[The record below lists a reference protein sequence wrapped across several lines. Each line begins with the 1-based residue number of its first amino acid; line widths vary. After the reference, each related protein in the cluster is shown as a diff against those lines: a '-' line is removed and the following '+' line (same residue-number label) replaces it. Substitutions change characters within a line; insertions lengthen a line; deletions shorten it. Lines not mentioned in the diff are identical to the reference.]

1 VTVTADR
8 LIYTDSA
15 YDHKKSRKRFRSK
28 LKLKSKECKLKS
40 RRFKPENENNDK
52 KKSNFRKRI
61 TDGFFKLLNITD
73 DQLTEDHI
81 GRFKTENF
89 LKRIL
94 RKNISE
100 RCGRLLRTIREGK
113 SLLKK
118 NRKSQRKLSLR
129 KDVQEDSLSLREN
142 ITKKVLLDNT
152 NDQQNLILDKEE
164 DIRRNLKEDI
174 KEIPLS
180 LQKNIQRKAN
190 KSQSPVLV
198 TDIQESSQL
207 KLKKDIENSPLLVK
221 KDIQKG
227 IQKEELAKEV
237 DLLVITHD
245 QRNIT
250 LVKRDN
256 HNNSLLKE
264 EGTNKNVKSFLL
276 PKKDAEEYLLTK
288 TNLEKQLTLKDVG
301 KDLSSK
307 NIQKNIANENSQLK
321 TESVGDTNLFLK
333 KYVQESPSLTRSSTE
348 NSSHL
353 INKNVDDN
361 LLLIKKNISTIS
373 PLMQL
378 TKKDIQENV
387 LKLSK
392 SIFEENLFL
401 ECKDSKT
408 ISQLI
413 VKSFLLSQKKDI
425 PNSQLQLIEKI
436 IQDDF
441 LLTKNLISLAEKE
454 KDISVISQSQLIGR
468 DIPENFLLAKDLYS
482 PSRKII
488 FSTKQDISLSE
499 EDISE
504 ENVLSQLTK
513 NIVQSSSCLSK
524 KSYFLSEKDISSTE
538 KKEELLQ
545 PTRKTILNNLLL
557 KKDLYLTVENQIA
570 SISSLRLKQV
580 RSNSNLFYRS
590 SIVYRCCPLKN
601 IQQVFQG
608 SKKNVR
614 KGSNSICKVKQ
625 SPSPEENWSGQKS
638 TGSDIIGSADKY
650 DSVAK
655 CKLMVSNR
663 YAKHQ
668 SIAKP
673 LEEHIKIF
681 KISSCPEQLIN
692 ISEEVFLADSIA
704 GSIES
709 VSVHSNFEKDFKKNP
724 QNLVTKE
731 KNFDGN
737 LKYRIINVQESEK
750 TLKEPINK
758 IKYFEEILTNQV
770 TKGNI
775 NNFFENVKIIDKLE
789 APYQR
794 LIQGNSQNS
803 FDLTNHQFNNPINP
817 QLSLIYSKED
827 SEKKNTFNKIKN
839 SITKI
844 KDPKNILKNSFVK
857 IHTNNSY
864 TSKIIDNLEVLN
876 NLRLIQKSLVLI
888 DYQSGNSQL
897 PLIERKLLESEKRHK
912 IISKRHY
919 KNPKMRLNVR
929 LIRIR
934 DKLVLCLS
942 ALAILFTLLLVMDL
956 QMDLGYS
963 GHHLNP
969 SHARIRIGDPPDID
983 TVYNNFR
990 RKFLQRGNSSREL
1003 ANSDVTPIIEKS
1015 RKNKVT
1021 PLSSTMRKHDD
1032 YTDLVNLVVNGYAVN
1047 VDEGVARISGED
1059 QEYNPTIGELRKM
1072 TLK

>member
-1 VTVTADR
+1 MCLITITAFV
-8 LIYTDSA
+8 LQT
-15 YDHKKSRKRFRSK
+15 
-28 LKLKSKECKLKS
+28 
-40 RRFKPENENNDK
+40 
-52 KKSNFRKRI
+52 
-61 TDGFFKLLNITD
+61 
-73 DQLTEDHI
+73 
-81 GRFKTENF
+81 
-89 LKRIL
+89 RIL

-129 KDVQEDSLSLREN
+129 KDVQEDSSSLREN
-142 ITKKVLLDNT
+142 ITKKVLLGNT

-164 DIRRNLKEDI
+164 DIRSNLKEDI

-180 LQKNIQRKAN
+180 LQKNIQRKA

-198 TDIQESSQL
+198 KNIQESSRL
-207 KLKKDIENSPLLVK
+207 LKKSIEDSSLLVK

-227 IQKEELAKEV
+227 IQKEELVKEE
-237 DLLVITHD
+237 DLLVTHD

-250 LVKRDN
+250 LVKRNN

-276 PKKDAEEYLLTK
+276 PKKNAEEYSLTK
-288 TNLEKQLTLKDVG
+288 TKFEKQLTLKGVG

-307 NIQKNIANENSQLK
+307 NILKNIVNENSQLK
-321 TESVGDTNLFLK
+321 TKSVRDINLFLK
-333 KYVQESPSLTRSSTE
+333 KYVEENPSLTRSSTE

-361 LLLIKKNISTIS
+361 LLLIQKNISTINS
-373 PLMQL
+373 LMQL

-392 SIFEENLFL
+392 SIFEENVFL
-401 ECKDSKT
+401 VENKDSKI

-413 VKSFLLSQKKDI
+413 VKSSLLSQKKDI

-436 IQDDF
+436 IQDDS
-441 LLTKNLISLAEKE
+441 LLTKNLISLVEKE
-454 KDISVISQSQLIGR
+454 KDISVISQSQLIER
-468 DIPENFLLAKDLYS
+468 DIPENFSLVKDLYS
-482 PSRKII
+482 SSRKII
-488 FSTKQDISLSE
+488 FSTKQDIYLFE
-499 EDISE
+499 EEKDISE

-513 NIVQSSSCLSK
+513 NLVQSNFFLSK
-524 KSYFLSEKDISSTE
+524 KSYFPSEKDISPTE

-545 PTRKTILNNLLL
+545 LTRKTIQNNLLL
-557 KKDLYLTVENQIA
+557 KKNLYFTVENQVA
-570 SISSLRLKQV
+570 FISSLRLKQV
-580 RSNSNLFYRS
+580 RSDSNLFYRS
-590 SIVYRCCPLKN
+590 IVHRCCLLKN

-608 SKKNVR
+608 SKKKVR
-614 KGSNSICKVKQ
+614 KGSNSVCKVNQ
-625 SPSPEENWSGQKS
+625 SPSPEENWSGQES

-655 CKLMVSNR
+655 CKFMVSNR

-673 LEEHIKIF
+673 LEEHIQIF

-692 ISEEVFLADSIA
+692 ISEEVLLTDSIA

-709 VSVHSNFEKDFKKNP
+709 VSVHLKFEKNFKKNP
-724 QNLVTKE
+724 KNLVTKE
-731 KNFDGN
+731 KNFDEN

-758 IKYFEEILTNQV
+758 IKDSEKILTNQV

-775 NNFFENVKIIDKLE
+775 NNLFTVKIIDKLE
-789 APYQR
+789 APYHQR
-794 LIQGNSQNS
+794 LIQRNSQNS
-803 FDLTNHQFNNPINP
+803 FDLTNHQFSNPINP
-817 QLSLIYSKED
+817 HLSLIIYSKED
-827 SEKKNTFNKIKN
+827 SEKKNPFNKIED

-844 KDPKNILKNSFVK
+844 KDPKNILRNSFVK

-864 TSKIIDNLEVLN
+864 TSKIVDNLEVLN
-876 NLRLIQKSLVLI
+876 NQRLIQKSLVLI

-897 PLIERKLLESEKRHK
+897 SLIERKLLESEKRHK

-919 KNPKMRLNVR
+919 KNLKMRLNVR

-969 SHARIRIGDPPDID
+969 NHARIRIGDPPDID

-990 RKFLQRGNSSREL
+990 RKFLQRGNSSREQ
-1003 ANSDVTPIIEKS
+1003 ANSDVTPTIEKS
-1015 RKNKVT
+1015 RKSSKVT

-1032 YTDLVNLVVNGYAVN
+1032 YTDLVNLVVNGHAVN
-1047 VDEGVARISGED
+1047 VDEEVVRISGED